1 MRIFLKPDIPT
12 ALWNAQLMLSD
23 EWLWMEAPQRQTHR
37 ARGREGSRGEPSR
50 AKHPTRGSSLG
61 GAPADVSQERP
72 RQQVWP
78 AAAPAQAGVWTEAL
92 GARGGWMP
100 TARSQ
105 VSQPHLKVTCSP
117 TCHSSRCCRGW
128 NIWRR
133 AHGGPGH
140 PLFCGCQRGR
150 GWEDVRWTGW
160 WCVGAE
166 RAALSTDGPELMVC
180 CTHGGAWAVP
190 LKGVALP
197 FFPLLSSQVPLL
209 GAPAVPCTSTSQTQR
224 DGHQGSC
231 RLPAPPST
239 RPLPGDSPGA
249 LVTCQPGHCWGPMR
263 LDPQQGDGVHGVW
276 LVLRPPSSCL
286 SAAHSC
292 PCCGLHCPG
301 AAVTLFLPLICH
313 QAHLAGK
320 SLLLSHSSHASTYTE
335 K

>member
-1 MRIFLKPDIPT
+1 ME
-12 ALWNAQLMLSD
+12 AAQL
-23 EWLWMEAPQRQTHR
+23 QTHR
-37 ARGREGSRGEPSR
+37 ARGWEGPRGKPSR
-50 AKHPTRGSSLG
+50 AKRPTRGSSLG

-72 RQQVWP
+72 QRQVWP

-100 TARSQ
+100 TTRSQ

-117 TCHSSRCCRGW
+117 PRHSSRCCRGW

-180 CTHGGAWAVP
+180 CAHGGAWAVP
-190 LKGVALP
+190 PKDVALP

-209 GAPAVPCTSTSQTQR
+209 GAPAVPRTSTSQTQR

-249 LVTCQPGHCWGPMR
+249 LVTCQPGRCWGPCGLTHSKGTESTGSGWSSAPVFR
-263 LDPQQGDGVHGVW
+263 AH
-276 LVLRPPSSCL
+276 RPPVCPL
-286 SAAHSC
+286 LTAA
-292 PCCGLHCPG
+292 L
-301 AAVTLFLPLICH
+301 AAGCTV
-313 QAHLAGK
+313 QE
-320 SLLLSHSSHASTYTE
+320 LL
-335 K
+335 